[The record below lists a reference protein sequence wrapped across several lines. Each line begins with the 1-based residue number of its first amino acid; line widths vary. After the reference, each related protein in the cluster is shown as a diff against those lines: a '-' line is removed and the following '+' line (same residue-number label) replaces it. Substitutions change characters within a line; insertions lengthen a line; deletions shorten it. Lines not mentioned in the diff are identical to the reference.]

1 MYNHSP
7 EEKNNRAKLIN
18 GRVVKNKIKHQS
30 PATLLLE
37 QNKEIG
43 QLKIKEIIPTIIPT
57 LNQYG
62 FDLNQSLLLIFVI
75 QQ

>member
-1 MYNHSP
+1 
-7 EEKNNRAKLIN
+7 
-18 GRVVKNKIKHQS
+18 
-30 PATLLLE
+30 
-37 QNKEIG
+37 
-43 QLKIKEIIPTIIPT
+43 LKIKEIIPTIIPT